1 MVEAPT
7 RYSDADLAEF
17 KEIILN
23 KITKAIRFRLDQECL
38 HE

>member
-23 KITKAIRFRLDQECL
+23 KIKSAIRFRLD
-38 HE
+38 

>member
-23 KITKAIRFRLDQECL
+23 KKKRFRLDQECL